1 MFGPSYHLIYTPYFT
16 ICTTCLYIFAN
27 ISLPFQHSTFS
38 HLHQFGPL
46 YRLLSR
52 FHNPFYI
59 SVFPIFQNLYL
70 TMASFI
76 FYHLL
81 FHLLILFLLVTNSEA
96 QPNKQKRS
104 SLVFPIRKDSRTLHY
119 YTTLKVSTEDNHVK
133 VVMDLSGQ
141 FTWFNCDI
149 YNLSTYRPIICGSKK
164 CTSAKSEGCM
174 LGCTECK
181 SCNFPSKPG
190 CTNNTCSI
198 DSYNPFTNYLSDQG
212 LGEDTFF
219 ADSTNG
225 LTISLNHKSPRPFQ
239 FSCAN
244 PIQLRKLPAGT
255 KGMTGLANYTISL
268 HTQLSALYELPHK
281 FALCMPS
288 TTNKIPGQMFIGGG
302 PYIFP
307 PYSRD
312 IAEELISTPL
322 VINRQSTAPLYAL
335 GEPSKEYFIDVKSI
349 AVDGKRVVDFNSS
362 LLSINEVGDGGTKF
376 TSIFPYTYLETS
388 IYKALVSDFTKAAAL
403 RKMKT
408 VASVAPFGA
417 CFSLKSIAKSQTG
430 PVVPLID
437 LMLPDNQQWRFY
449 GGNSMVSV
457 NEEVLC
463 LAFVD
468 AGYKSNPKTSI
479 GIGGYQLENY
489 LIEFDLDSS
498 NVRIS
503 PSLLLVNT
511 TCSQSRLMH

>member
-1 MFGPSYHLIYTPYFT
+1 
-16 ICTTCLYIFAN
+16 
-27 ISLPFQHSTFS
+27 
-38 HLHQFGPL
+38 
-46 YRLLSR
+46 
-52 FHNPFYI
+52 
-59 SVFPIFQNLYL
+59 
-70 TMASFI
+70 MASFI

-81 FHLLILFLLVTNSEA
+81 IHLVIVFLLVTNSEA
-96 QPNKQKRS
+96 QPNKLKRS
-104 SLVFPIRKDSRTLHY
+104 ALVFPIRKDPKTLQY
-119 YTTLKVSTEDNHVK
+119 YTTLKVSTKDNQVK
-133 VVMDLSGQ
+133 LVMDLSSQ

-149 YNLSTYRPIICGSKK
+149 YNLSTYRPIICGSEK
-164 CTSAKSEGCM
+164 CKNALSEGCM
-174 LGCTECK
+174 LCPECK
-181 SCNFPSKPG
+181 SCNLPSKPG
-190 CTNNTCSI
+190 CTNNTCGI

-212 LGEDTFF
+212 LGEDAFF
-219 ADSTNG
+219 VDSTNG
-225 LTISLNHKSPRPFQ
+225 LTISLNYKSPKPYQ

-268 HTQLSALYELPHK
+268 HTQMSTLFKLPHK

-288 TTNKIPGQMFIGGG
+288 TSNKIPGHMFVGGG
-302 PYIFP
+302 PYMFP
-307 PYSRD
+307 PYSKD

-322 VINRQSTAPLYAL
+322 LINPQSTAPLYAE

-349 AVDGKRVVDFNSS
+349 AVDGKLVEFNSS

-376 TSIFPYTYLETS
+376 TSIFPFTYLETS
-388 IYKALVSDFTKAAAL
+388 IYKALVRDFTKAAEL
-403 RKMKT
+403 RKMKR

-417 CFSLKSIAKSQTG
+417 CFSSKTAIKSQTG

-468 AGYKSNPKTSI
+468 ADYKPNPKTSI
-479 GIGGYQLENY
+479 GIGGHQLENY
-489 LIEFDLDSS
+489 LIEFDLVSS

-503 PSLLLVNT
+503 TSLLLVNT